1 MEAGSPGPRAVAGRA
16 ALIAE
21 RVHPEAPLSLIS
33 FHRFLIATA
42 IAFCF
47 GFAIWEL
54 MTWWVGRTPGALAL
68 GLTFVLLGAALVF
81 YLSRLR
87 RFLGVDERAP
97 EHPVARSR

>member
-1 MEAGSPGPRAVAGRA
+1 MS
-16 ALIAE
+16 LIA
-21 RVHPEAPLSLIS
+21 

-54 MTWWVGRTPGALAL
+54 MTWWVGRTQGALLLGITFIAL
-68 GLTFVLLGAALVF
+68 GFALAF

-87 RFLGVDERAP
+87 RFLGVEEDAP
-97 EHPVARSR
+97 ERPAPRRR